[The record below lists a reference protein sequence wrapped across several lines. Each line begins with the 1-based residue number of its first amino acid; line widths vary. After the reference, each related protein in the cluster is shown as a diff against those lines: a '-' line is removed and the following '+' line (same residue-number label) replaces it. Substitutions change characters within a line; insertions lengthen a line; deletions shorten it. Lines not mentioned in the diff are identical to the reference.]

1 MNSAALRS
9 VKSID
14 LFLLLAF
21 RFSSAVTC
29 AQPLAAQAP
38 ADGSEKFSPLA
49 SSRQNFLGPGVA
61 LRPPHADAILLCQ
74 KAKKWRGTRPGHF
87 HSKGNNMQNIRLRTA
102 TDVLAA
108 IPALLGFVPVNSVV
122 MIALTGSPA
131 TLAFVARTDVIGAD
145 AAADYSTALEQAAV
159 TSVIWV
165 VVGAGPVAAAGLD
178 QIEAAQRELDS
189 RGIRSVRTLV
199 AESLEIGAEWFDTN
213 GEESGRTAD
222 PILSEVSMNRI
233 MSGRQ
238 TSSSRAEIE
247 ARYREDTAAD
257 MDAARAAAAEQGEDF
272 ARNTITEIA
281 AVVRNFEVP
290 SLDLAA
296 RAGLCAAED
305 PHHRDAMIG
314 IVTIS
319 PQAAA
324 DAFGTIA
331 THLRGNYRVQILTLA
346 GLAAYV
352 DGDGAAAGIALDA
365 ASAIGVDPSL
375 TTLLK
380 LLDASRTAGIKPE
393 AIAELAT
400 IGVEV
405 ARSMGID
412 LDTE

>member
-1 MNSAALRS
+1 
-9 VKSID
+9 
-14 LFLLLAF
+14 
-21 RFSSAVTC
+21 
-29 AQPLAAQAP
+29 
-38 ADGSEKFSPLA
+38 
-49 SSRQNFLGPGVA
+49 
-61 LRPPHADAILLCQ
+61 
-74 KAKKWRGTRPGHF
+74 
-87 HSKGNNMQNIRLRTA
+87 
-102 TDVLAA
+102 
-108 IPALLGFVPVNSVV
+108 
-122 MIALTGSPA
+122 
-131 TLAFVARTDVIGAD
+131 
-145 AAADYSTALEQAAV
+145 
-159 TSVIWV
+159 
-165 VVGAGPVAAAGLD
+165 
-178 QIEAAQRELDS
+178 
-189 RGIRSVRTLV
+189 
-199 AESLEIGAEWFDTN
+199 
-213 GEESGRTAD
+213 
-222 PILSEVSMNRI
+222 MNRI
-233 MSGRQ
+233 TSGRQ

-296 RAGLCAAED
+296 RAGLCAAAD

-331 THLRGNYRVQILTLA
+331 AHLRGNYRVQILTLA

-352 DGDGAAAGIALDA
+352 DGDGVAAGIVLDA
-365 ASAIGVDPSL
+365 AGAIGVDASL

>member
-1 MNSAALRS
+1 
-9 VKSID
+9 
-14 LFLLLAF
+14 
-21 RFSSAVTC
+21 
-29 AQPLAAQAP
+29 
-38 ADGSEKFSPLA
+38 
-49 SSRQNFLGPGVA
+49 
-61 LRPPHADAILLCQ
+61 
-74 KAKKWRGTRPGHF
+74 
-87 HSKGNNMQNIRLRTA
+87 MQNIRLRTA

-145 AAADYSTALEQAAV
+145 AAADYSTALEQAAA

-189 RGIRSVRTLV
+189 RGIHSIHTLV
-199 AESLEIGAEWFDTN
+199 AESLEVGAEWFDTN

-238 TSSSRAEIE
+238 TSSSRADIE
-247 ARYREDTAAD
+247 ARYLEDTAAD

-290 SLDLAA
+290 SRGLAA
-296 RAGLCAAED
+296 RAGLCAATG

-331 THLRGNYRVQILTLA
+331 THLRGNYRVQALTLA

-352 DGDGAAAGIALDA
+352 DGDGAAAGIAFEA

-375 TTLLK
+375 TTLLE
-380 LLDASRTAGIKPE
+380 LLDSSRAAGLKPE
-393 AIAELAT
+393 AIADLAT
-400 IGVEV
+400 VGVEV
-405 ARSMGID
+405 ARSMGIE

>member
-1 MNSAALRS
+1 M
-9 VKSID
+9 
-14 LFLLLAF
+14 
-21 RFSSAVTC
+21 
-29 AQPLAAQAP
+29 
-38 ADGSEKFSPLA
+38 
-49 SSRQNFLGPGVA
+49 
-61 LRPPHADAILLCQ
+61 
-74 KAKKWRGTRPGHF
+74 
-87 HSKGNNMQNIRLRTA
+87 
-102 TDVLAA
+102 
-108 IPALLGFVPVNSVV
+108 
-122 MIALTGSPA
+122 TGSPA
-131 TLAFVARTDVIGAD
+131 TLAFVARTDVVGAD
-145 AAADYSTALEQAAV
+145 AAADYSTALESTALEQAAV

-189 RGIRSVRTLV
+189 RGIHSIRTLV

-222 PILSEVSMNRI
+222 PILPEVSMNRI

-238 TSSSRAEIE
+238 TSSSRADIE
-247 ARYREDTAAD
+247 ARYREDT
-257 MDAARAAAAEQGEDF
+257 DAARAAAAEQGEDF

-296 RAGLCAAED
+296 RAGLCAAAD

-331 THLRGNYRVQILTLA
+331 AHLRGNYRVQALTLA

-412 LDTE
+412 LRAGLPMVVFIPDNERAAVYA

>member
-1 MNSAALRS
+1 
-9 VKSID
+9 
-14 LFLLLAF
+14 
-21 RFSSAVTC
+21 
-29 AQPLAAQAP
+29 
-38 ADGSEKFSPLA
+38 
-49 SSRQNFLGPGVA
+49 
-61 LRPPHADAILLCQ
+61 
-74 KAKKWRGTRPGHF
+74 
-87 HSKGNNMQNIRLRTA
+87 MQNIRLRTA

-108 IPALLGFVPVNSVV
+108 IPALLGFVPANSVV
-122 MIALTGSPA
+122 MIALAGSPA

-145 AAADYSTALEQAAV
+145 AAADYRVALEQAAA

-189 RGIRSVRTLV
+189 MGIHSVRTLV

-233 MSGRQ
+233 VSGRQ

-247 ARYREDTAAD
+247 ARYREDTVAD

-296 RAGLCAAED
+296 RAGLCAAAD

-331 THLRGNYRVQILTLA
+331 AHLRGNYRVQILTLA

-352 DGDGAAAGIALDA
+352 DGDGVAAGIALDA
-365 ASAIGVDPSL
+365 AGAIGVDPSL

-412 LDTE
+412 LGTE

>member
-1 MNSAALRS
+1 
-9 VKSID
+9 
-14 LFLLLAF
+14 
-21 RFSSAVTC
+21 
-29 AQPLAAQAP
+29 
-38 ADGSEKFSPLA
+38 
-49 SSRQNFLGPGVA
+49 
-61 LRPPHADAILLCQ
+61 
-74 KAKKWRGTRPGHF
+74 
-87 HSKGNNMQNIRLRTA
+87 MQNIRLRTA

-108 IPALLGFVPVNSVV
+108 IPALLGFVPANSVV
-122 MIALTGSPA
+122 MIALAGSPA

-145 AAADYSTALEQAAV
+145 AAADYRVALEQAAA

-189 RGIRSVRTLV
+189 MGIHSVRTLV

-222 PILSEVSMNRI
+222 PFLSEVSMNRI

-238 TSSSRAEIE
+238 TSSSRADIE

-296 RAGLCAAED
+296 RAGLCAATD
-305 PHHRDAMIG
+305 PRHRDAMIG

-319 PQAAA
+319 AQAAA

-331 THLRGNYRVQILTLA
+331 AHLRENYRVQVLTLA

-352 DGDGAAAGIALDA
+352 DGDGFAAGIAFDA

-380 LLDASRTAGIKPE
+380 LLDASRTVGIKPE

-405 ARSMGID
+405 ARSMGIE

>member
-1 MNSAALRS
+1 
-9 VKSID
+9 
-14 LFLLLAF
+14 
-21 RFSSAVTC
+21 
-29 AQPLAAQAP
+29 
-38 ADGSEKFSPLA
+38 
-49 SSRQNFLGPGVA
+49 
-61 LRPPHADAILLCQ
+61 
-74 KAKKWRGTRPGHF
+74 
-87 HSKGNNMQNIRLRTA
+87 MQNIRLRTA

-108 IPALLGFVPVNSVV
+108 IPALLGFVPANSVV

-131 TLAFVARTDVIGAD
+131 TLAFVARTDVIGAA

-165 VVGAGPVAAAGLD
+165 VVGTGPVAAAGLD

-257 MDAARAAAAEQGEDF
+257 MDAGRDAAAEQGEDF

-296 RAGLCAAED
+296 RAGLCAATD
-305 PHHRDAMIG
+305 PHHHDAMIG

-331 THLRGNYRVQILTLA
+331 AHLGGNCRVQIVTFA
-346 GLAAYV
+346 G
-352 DGDGAAAGIALDA
+352 
-365 ASAIGVDPSL
+365 
-375 TTLLK
+375 
-380 LLDASRTAGIKPE
+380 
-393 AIAELAT
+393 
-400 IGVEV
+400 
-405 ARSMGID
+405 
-412 LDTE
+412 

>member
-1 MNSAALRS
+1 
-9 VKSID
+9 
-14 LFLLLAF
+14 
-21 RFSSAVTC
+21 
-29 AQPLAAQAP
+29 
-38 ADGSEKFSPLA
+38 
-49 SSRQNFLGPGVA
+49 
-61 LRPPHADAILLCQ
+61 
-74 KAKKWRGTRPGHF
+74 
-87 HSKGNNMQNIRLRTA
+87 MQNIRLRAA

-145 AAADYSTALEQAAV
+145 AGADYSTALEQAAV

-296 RAGLCAAED
+296 RAGLCAAAD

-319 PQAAA
+319 PQ
-324 DAFGTIA
+324 
-331 THLRGNYRVQILTLA
+331 
-346 GLAAYV
+346 AAYV

>member
-1 MNSAALRS
+1 MPDHDQRS
-9 VKSID
+9 VGRSRERVPGGGGEVPSLLKKAAELLGGRPPTGVLRIELRCAPFWKSID
-14 LFLLLAF
+14 LFSLLAF

-61 LRPPHADAILLCQ
+61 LRPTRADAILLCQ
-74 KAKKWRGTRPGHF
+74 KAKKIGGHEVRSLSQLGER
-87 HSKGNNMQNIRLRTA
+87 HAEQRLRSA

-108 IPALLGFVPVNSVV
+108 IPALLGFVPADSVV

-131 TLAFVARTDVIGAD
+131 SLAFVARTDVIGAD

-199 AESLEIGAEWFDTN
+199 AESLEIGVEWFDTN

-296 RAGLCAAED
+296 RAGFCAAAD

-324 DAFGTIA
+324 DAFGTVA
-331 THLRGNYRVQILTLA
+331 AHLRGNYRVQATLA

-352 DGDGAAAGIALDA
+352 DAAGLAL
-365 ASAIGVDPSL
+365 G
-375 TTLLK
+375 
-380 LLDASRTAGIKPE
+380 
-393 AIAELAT
+393 
-400 IGVEV
+400 
-405 ARSMGID
+405 
-412 LDTE
+412 

>member
-1 MNSAALRS
+1 
-9 VKSID
+9 
-14 LFLLLAF
+14 
-21 RFSSAVTC
+21 
-29 AQPLAAQAP
+29 
-38 ADGSEKFSPLA
+38 
-49 SSRQNFLGPGVA
+49 
-61 LRPPHADAILLCQ
+61 
-74 KAKKWRGTRPGHF
+74 
-87 HSKGNNMQNIRLRTA
+87 MQNIRLRAA

-145 AAADYSTALEQAAV
+145 AGADYSTALEQAAV

-199 AESLEIGAEWFDTN
+199 AESREIGAEWFDTN

-296 RAGLCAAED
+296 RAGLCAAAD
-305 PHHRDAMIG
+305 PHPRDALIG

-331 THLRGNYRVQILTLA
+331 AHLRGNYRVQALTLA

-352 DGDGAAAGIALDA
+352 DGDGVAAGIALDA
-365 ASAIGVDPSL
+365 AGAIGVDPSL